1 MKKIWLAIF
10 ACAGLSLSALAAPIA
25 TQLSTGDLVTAL
37 DEFDSVAF
45 NGQVRWESGSSN
57 NGYGRHKMLLANGG
71 TYSSPLTT
79 GGGGITWRDDSP
91 QSFSLS
97 FSGGIVT
104 LTVTDGRTPYT
115 IRARPLD
122 TLVNGLMLQIS
133 SDRSS
138 TISVRNLKIDNVSLN
153 IGGISL
159 GSTSTSSFLFI
170 SGITSPFTLS
180 GQIAMTGPNGNRNDI
195 PAMHLYAGYTAAEDT
210 AGPDASVPEPA
221 TFALV
226 GMLLLAFTYMMRK
239 REAKVCEQP
248 LRKNCD

>member
-10 ACAGLSLSALAAPIA
+10 ACAGLSLSALAAPLA
-25 TQLSTGDLVTAL
+25 TQLPTGNLVTAL

-45 NGQVRWESGSSN
+45 NGQVRWESRSSN
-57 NGYGRHKMLLANGG
+57 NGNGRHKMLLANGG
-71 TYSSPLTT
+71 AYSSPLAT
-79 GGGGITWRDDSP
+79 GGGGITWESNSP

-115 IRARPLD
+115 ISARPSD
-122 TLVNGLMLQIS
+122 TLVNGLLLQIS
-133 SDRSS
+133 SDRNS
-138 TISVRNLKIDNVSLN
+138 TISVSNLKIDNTSLN

-159 GSTSTSSFLFI
+159 GRTSTSSFLYI

-180 GQIAMTGPNGNRNDI
+180 GQIAMTGPSGSRKDI
-195 PAMHLYAGYTAAEDT
+195 PAMHLYGGYTAAADT
-210 AGPDASVPEPA
+210 AEPDASVPEPA

-226 GMLLLAFTYMMRK
+226 GILLLAFTYMMRK
-239 REAKVCEQP
+239 REAKLCEQP
-248 LRKNCD
+248 LRKKCD